1 MNDIKVQRNDD
12 IILLRIEYESML
24 RKLLKYELLIK
35 NIISIINKG
44 ELGYRNDVLLYN
56 LDNLKPLIEILFVDN
71 INERLYVLNDS
82 IANGEENE
90 QI

>member
-12 IILLRIEYESML
+12 IILSRIEYESML
-24 RKLLKYELLIK
+24 RKLLKYDLLFK

-44 ELGYRNDVLLYN
+44 ELGYRNDVLRYN
-56 LDNLKPLIEILFVDN
+56 LDDLKPLIENLFIDN
-71 INERLYVLNDS
+71 INERLYILNDL
-82 IANGEENE
+82 ITNGEQNE